1 MGIKVGIR
9 YCGMCKPNTFN
20 KYDCI
25 GITVIN

>member
-9 YCGMCKPNTFN
+9 YCGMCKLNTSD

-25 GITVIN
+25 GITVKN